1 MLLNEITVPIK
12 IHFDITTSIDGGE
25 IEHTVTTSINGDSND
40 VVKHL
45 LDTTKEQTKK
55 ALIKLGWTQ
64 PKE

>member
-1 MLLNEITVPIK
+1 MKSLFLLRFI
-12 IHFDITTSIDGGE
+12 FDITTSIDGGR

-45 LDTTKEQTKK
+45 LDTTEEQTKK
-55 ALIKLGWTQ
+55 ALIKLGWTP